1 MLSSFGRIFCK
12 NCVPAY
18 GYSLLRESECTR
30 PAAALCLFLSAVHLS
45 GPILQP
51 ATANALFLP
60 LNNRLSSL
68 LASAAPVDVQYKEI
82 EV

>member
-1 MLSSFGRIFCK
+1 MDTRCPGK
-12 NCVPAY
+12 ANAPAR
-18 GYSLLRESECTR
+18 L
-30 PAAALCLFLSAVHLS
+30 PALCLFLSAVHLS

-51 ATANALFLP
+51 AAANALFLP